1 MFKTMEIGGKELE
14 LAANAAT
21 PFRFKQV
28 FHKDLFSVLGN
39 EERAAEEGVE
49 TITQLAYIMTKQAEK
64 ADMNKLSEDGFIQWL
79 EDFPPMAFVDS
90 AEEILNAYMDQTE
103 GTATP

>member
-14 LAANAAT
+14 LVANAAT

-49 TITQLAYIMTKQAEK
+49 TITQLAYVMTKQAEK
-64 ADMNKLSEDGFIQWL
+64 TDMNKLSEDGFIDWL

-90 AEEILNAYMDQTE
+90 AEEILNAYMDQTQ

>member
-14 LAANAAT
+14 LVANAAT

-64 ADMNKLSEDGFIQWL
+64 ADMNKLSEDGFIDWL

-90 AEEILNAYMDQTE
+90 AEEILNAYMDQTQ